1 MSENTI
7 VDVLLGLGVAAELVS
22 CVGVALMRTVYDRL
36 HYSGAATAVGPFLIL
51 AALLVREGLSG
62 MGLQAIAAVG
72 LLFVLN
78 PTLVHATAR
87 AARRIDFGSP
97 RPLPEEKGPDAG

>member
-1 MSENTI
+1 
-7 VDVLLGLGVAAELVS
+7 VLLGLGVAAELLC

-36 HYSGAATAVGPFLIL
+36 HYSSAATAVGPFLIL
-51 AALLVREGLSG
+51 AALLVREGLSSE
-62 MGLQAIAAVG
+62 GLQATAAVA

-87 AARRIDFGSP
+87 AARRIEFGSP
-97 RPLPEEKGPDAG
+97 RPLPREGGEDR